1 MTCAIKYAP
10 QSLTDVIYPN
20 QAVQTRINAYANGL
34 LDSHIILYGPNG
46 TGKSTISR
54 LLPNAIVGG
63 VAMIESKD
71 FDEILNKKDLR
82 SYLRNT
88 CTLNTLSEQKKAFFV
103 FEEFDNATVNLN
115 KLWTAM
121 DDFSDQ
127 LQIIISTNRLMHIH
141 QSIRSRCDLINIC
154 KLTAQAVLHRAQFIL
169 NSEGLN
175 LPDHYVLSYLQQAD
189 WSGDLRL
196 YMRKLDDLLATQA
209 MGLPLPAVHSPNA
222 ANQPSFQLVSGGK

>member
-34 LDSHIILYGPNG
+34 LDSHIILHGPNG

-71 FDEILNKKDLR
+71 FDEILSKKDLR
-82 SYLRNT
+82 SYLSNI
-88 CTLNTLSEQKKAFFV
+88 CTLNSNSAQRKAFFV

-115 KLWTAM
+115 KLWTVM
-121 DDFSDQ
+121 DAFADQ
-127 LQIIISTNRLMHIH
+127 LQVIISTNHEMLIH
-141 QSIRSRCDLINIC
+141 KSIRSRCDLINIC
-154 KLTAQAVLHRAQFIL
+154 KLTAQAVLPRAQFIL
-169 NSEGLN
+169 KSEGLS
-175 LPDHYVLSYLQQAD
+175 LSDDYVLSYLQQAD

-196 YMRKLDDLLATQA
+196 YMRKLDELLAAQA
-209 MGLPLPAVHSPNA
+209 MGMPLPAVQALNS
-222 ANQPSFQLVSGGK
+222 ANQPSFQLVSGGN